1 MSLFLDLWKSVIKKV
16 PEGDWYLLILQKPG
30 GDPPGIPTG
39 GNNRDR
45 GREAGKGR
53 FQEPQLKE
61 RDGKRGM
68 GGSQE

>member
-1 MSLFLDLWKSVIKKV
+1 M
-16 PEGDWYLLILQKPG
+16 QKPG
-30 GDPPGIPTG
+30 GDPPGIPAG

-61 RDGKRGM
+61 RDGKREM